1 MVEMSVSSQTEVIGV
16 WTPTNITHSD
26 WEALPHD
33 SRGGILIGI
42 QVTAASIAVIT
53 VSLRL
58 YTRKFVT
65 RTIGMDDYLMA
76 AVLVMIVAVC
86 IVVVILFSVFQA
98 GHHIWDTKPGNIH
111 TIYKISWGI
120 TVVYYAILG
129 TTRFSVL
136 ASYIRLFGS
145 IPIFRKIVII
155 SMVVNGCMTISFI
168 VAFILS
174 CRPLYYAWDPYV
186 HPTDYSKCI
195 DEIRFIVASSIMNIV
210 MDFWVC
216 FLPIQPLWRLALPLG
231 QKIITAILLSLG
243 AIACVASILRLRELQ
258 RSLITTHSTDPTYD
272 ALAYGIYSVLEQNL
286 GAIAASLPPIKALI
300 QRRWPNFLKA
310 DRGSMAGREDEQ
322 LRTASEMAHIS
333 KGSSFGTAADGN
345 LENGAPHITDIQPLS
360 RAYSTP

>member
-1 MVEMSVSSQTEVIGV
+1 MSVSSQTEVIGV

-42 QVTAASIAVIT
+42 QVTAAAIAVIT

-76 AVLVMIVAVC
+76 AVL
-86 IVVVILFSVFQA
+86 A

-145 IPIFRKIVII
+145 IPIFRAIVII

-243 AIACVASILRLRELQ
+243 AIELQ
-258 RSLITTHSTDPTYD
+258 KSLITTHSTDPTYD

-286 GAIAASLPPIKALI
+286 GAIAASLPPTKALI

-310 DRGSMAGREDEQ
+310 DRGSMAGREEEQ

-345 LENGAPHITDIQPLS
+345 LENGVPHITDIQPLS

>member
-1 MVEMSVSSQTEVIGV
+1 
-16 WTPTNITHSD
+16 
-26 WEALPHD
+26 
-33 SRGGILIGI
+33 
-42 QVTAASIAVIT
+42 
-53 VSLRL
+53 
-58 YTRKFVT
+58 
-65 RTIGMDDYLMA
+65 
-76 AVLVMIVAVC
+76 
-86 IVVVILFSVFQA
+86 
-98 GHHIWDTKPGNIH
+98 
-111 TIYKISWGI
+111 
-120 TVVYYAILG
+120 
-129 TTRFSVL
+129 
-136 ASYIRLFGS
+136 
-145 IPIFRKIVII
+145 
-155 SMVVNGCMTISFI
+155 MVVNGCMTISFI

-186 HPTDYSKCI
+186 HPTDYSKCF

-322 LRTASEMAHIS
+322 LRTASEMAHTS

-345 LENGAPHITDIQPLS
+345 LENGVPHITDIQPLS
-360 RAYSTP
+360 RVYSTL

>member
-1 MVEMSVSSQTEVIGV
+1 MSVSSQTEVIGV

-42 QVTAASIAVIT
+42 QVTAAAIAVIT

-76 AVLVMIVAVC
+76 AVL
-86 IVVVILFSVFQA
+86 A

-111 TIYKISWGI
+111 TIYKISWGL

-145 IPIFRKIVII
+145 IPIFRAIVII

-243 AIACVASILRLRELQ
+243 AIELQ
-258 RSLITTHSTDPTYD
+258 KSLITTHSTDPTYD

-310 DRGSMAGREDEQ
+310 DRGSMAGREEEQ

-345 LENGAPHITDIQPLS
+345 LENGVPHITDIQPLN